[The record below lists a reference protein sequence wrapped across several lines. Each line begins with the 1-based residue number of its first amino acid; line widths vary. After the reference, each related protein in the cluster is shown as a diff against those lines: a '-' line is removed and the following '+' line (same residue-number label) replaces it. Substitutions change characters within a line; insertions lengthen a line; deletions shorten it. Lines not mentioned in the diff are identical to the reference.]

1 VTDGAIGYPVERSI
15 SISFLE
21 DTALA
26 DDTRRRMG
34 RPPVRPAPHPAA
46 HISKWPVVLALLA
59 LGGVYLVL
67 PADLTAG
74 PRWLLLAI
82 ETPVVVFF
90 LVAHRMNLPIRPQQV
105 RVLVIAILGVATL
118 LIALS
123 IAQLLGDLLRDRI
136 AARRLL
142 GAAAGLWAA
151 NVLIFALWYW
161 EIDRGGPHRRYEPD
175 PPDPDFLFPQLA
187 GPDIG
192 PPGWMPDFVD
202 YLFVAFT
209 SATAFSPTDTLP
221 LTRRVK
227 ALLMAQ
233 ELLSLIMVAL
243 LAARAINVLP

>member
-1 VTDGAIGYPVERSI
+1 MAG
-15 SISFLE
+15 
-21 DTALA
+21 DTL
-26 DDTRRRMG
+26 RQVG

-46 HISKWPVVLALLA
+46 HLSKWPVVLALLA
-59 LGGVYLVL
+59 LGGVYLIL

-82 ETPVVVFF
+82 ETPVVAFF
-90 LVAHRMNLPIRPQQV
+90 LVAHGMNLPVRPQQV
-105 RVLVIAILGVATL
+105 RGLVSALLGVATL
-118 LIALS
+118 LIAFS
-123 IAQLLGDLLRDRI
+123 IAQLLVELLRDRI
-136 AARRLL
+136 TAKPLL

-161 EIDRGGPHRRYEPD
+161 EIDRGGPHRRHAPD
-175 PPDPDFLFPQLA
+175 PPDPDFLFPQLS

-192 PPGWMPDFVD
+192 PKDWMPEFVD

-227 ALLMAQ
+227 ALLMVQ
-233 ELLSLIMVAL
+233 ELSSLIMVAL

>member
-1 VTDGAIGYPVERSI
+1 MASDN
-15 SISFLE
+15 
-21 DTALA
+21 
-26 DDTRRRMG
+26 RRRVG
-34 RPPVRPAPHPAA
+34 RPPGRQMPHPAA

-67 PADLTAG
+67 PADMTIG

-90 LVAHRMNLPIRPQQV
+90 LVAQRMNLPVRPQQV
-105 RVLVIAILGVATL
+105 RVSVIAILGVATL
-118 LIALS
+118 LIAIS
-123 IAQLLGDLLRDRI
+123 IVLLLGDLLRDRI
-136 AARRLL
+136 TAQRLL

-175 PPDPDFLFPQLA
+175 LPDPDFLFPQLS
-187 GPDIG
+187 GRDIG
-192 PPGWMPDFVD
+192 PTDWMPEFVD

-227 ALLMAQ
+227 ALMMVQ
-233 ELLSLIMVAL
+233 ELSSLVMVAL

>member
-1 VTDGAIGYPVERSI
+1 MASDN
-15 SISFLE
+15 
-21 DTALA
+21 
-26 DDTRRRMG
+26 RRRVG
-34 RPPVRPAPHPAA
+34 RPPGRQMPHPAA

-67 PADLTAG
+67 PADMTIG

-90 LVAHRMNLPIRPQQV
+90 LVAQRMNLPVRPQQV
-105 RVLVIAILGVATL
+105 RVSVIAILGVATL
-118 LIALS
+118 LIAIS
-123 IAQLLGDLLRDRI
+123 IALLLGDLLRDRI
-136 AARRLL
+136 TAQRLL

-161 EIDRGGPHRRYEPD
+161 EIDRGGPHRCYEPD
-175 PPDPDFLFPQLA
+175 LPDPDFLFPQLS
-187 GPDIG
+187 GRDIG
-192 PPGWMPDFVD
+192 PTDWMPEFVD

-227 ALLMAQ
+227 ALMMVQ
-233 ELLSLIMVAL
+233 ELSSLVMVAL

>member
-1 VTDGAIGYPVERSI
+1 MVGDHPRHV
-15 SISFLE
+15 
-21 DTALA
+21 
-26 DDTRRRMG
+26 G
-34 RPPVRPAPHPAA
+34 RPAGRPAPHPAV

-59 LGGVYLVL
+59 LGGVYLYL
-67 PADLTAG
+67 PAGMIVG

-82 ETPVVVFF
+82 EAPVVIFF
-90 LVAHRMNLPIRPQQV
+90 IVAHRINLPIRPLHV
-105 RVLVIAILGVATL
+105 RALVVAMLGVATL

-123 IAQLLGDLLRDRI
+123 IAQLLGALLRDRI
-136 AARRLL
+136 KAQPLL
-142 GAAAGLWAA
+142 GAATGLWAS

-161 EIDRGGPHRRYEPD
+161 EIDCGGPHRRHASAPSE
-175 PPDPDFLFPQLA
+175 PDFLFPQQS

-192 PPGWMPDFVD
+192 PKDWMPEFVD

-227 ALLMAQ
+227 ALLMVQ
-233 ELLSLIMVAL
+233 ELSSLVMVAV

>member
-1 VTDGAIGYPVERSI
+1 VSA
-15 SISFLE
+15 
-21 DTALA
+21 
-26 DDTRRRMG
+26 DTRRRME
-34 RPPVRPAPHPAA
+34 RLPARSAPHPAA
-46 HISKWPVVLALLA
+46 HLSKWPVVLALLA

-82 ETPVVVFF
+82 ETPVVAFF
-90 LVAHRMNLPIRPQQV
+90 LVAHRMNLPIHPRQV
-105 RVLVIAILGVATL
+105 RALVITLLGVATL
-118 LIALS
+118 LVAFS
-123 IAQLLGDLLRDRI
+123 IAQLLSELLRDRI
-136 AARRLL
+136 TAKPLL

-161 EIDRGGPHRRYEPD
+161 EIDRGGPHRRHAPD
-175 PPDPDFLFPQLA
+175 PPDPDFLFPQLS

-192 PPGWMPDFVD
+192 PQDWMPEFVD

-227 ALLMAQ
+227 ALLMVQ
-233 ELLSLIMVAL
+233 ELSSLIMVAL

>member
-1 VTDGAIGYPVERSI
+1 MREVRTNP
-15 SISFLE
+15 
-21 DTALA
+21 
-26 DDTRRRMG
+26 RRNL
-34 RPPVRPAPHPAA
+34 HPAA

-59 LGGVYLVL
+59 LGGVYLFL
-67 PADLTAG
+67 PADMTVG
-74 PRWLLLAI
+74 PHWLLLAI

-90 LVAHRMNLPIRPQQV
+90 LIAHRLNLPIRPPHV
-105 RVLVIAILGVATL
+105 RVLVIAMLGVATL

-136 AARRLL
+136 KASFLL
-142 GAAAGLWAA
+142 GAAAGLWAS

-161 EIDRGGPHRRYEPD
+161 EIDRGGPHRRHESAPSE
-175 PPDPDFLFPQLA
+175 PDFLFPQQS

-192 PPGWMPDFVD
+192 PRDWMPEFVD

-209 SATAFSPTDTLP
+209 SGTAFSPTDTLP

-227 ALLMAQ
+227 VLLMAQ
-233 ELLSLIMVAL
+233 ELSSLVMVAV

>member
-1 VTDGAIGYPVERSI
+1 MAS
-15 SISFLE
+15 
-21 DTALA
+21 DTP
-26 DDTRRRMG
+26 RRVG
-34 RPPVRPAPHPAA
+34 RPPGRQMPHPAA
-46 HISKWPVVLALLA
+46 HLSKWPVALALLA

-67 PADLTAG
+67 PTDMTVG

-90 LVAHRMNLPIRPQQV
+90 LVAHRLNLPIRPLHV
-105 RVLVIAILGVATL
+105 RVLVIAVLGVATL

-136 AARRLL
+136 TAQRLL

-161 EIDRGGPHRRYEPD
+161 EIDRGGPHRRHESA
-175 PPDPDFLFPQLA
+175 PPDPDFLFPQQS

-192 PPGWMPDFVD
+192 PQDWMPEFVD

-227 ALLMAQ
+227 VLLMVQ
-233 ELLSLIMVAL
+233 ELSSLVMVAL